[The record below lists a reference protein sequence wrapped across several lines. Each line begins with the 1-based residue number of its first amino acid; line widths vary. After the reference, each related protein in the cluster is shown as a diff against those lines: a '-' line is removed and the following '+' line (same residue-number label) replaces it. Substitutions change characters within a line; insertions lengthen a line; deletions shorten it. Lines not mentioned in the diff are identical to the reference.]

1 MENENYNQIKKINNQ
16 NVIID
21 LPQQVLKR
29 VENTLSDN
37 NKIILIDQTDTKI
50 KDKVIIVPSLFIIKK
65 IPNIYFGKDYLII
78 DRKLSYEFV
87 RNKILNKKPYIN
99 LIVFGGSKKPPHQ
112 IFSYIRKQKKEK
124 FLMIVGQ
131 YLNLKLKNKPVN
143 LKLVKKPK
151 NISKFISES
160 KKIITRLG
168 VTVYESLSLR
178 INPIVC
184 VSKKDSL
191 IRKNTTNF
199 LYKNKFVNIFGKKE
213 QLILKKPKIS
223 FGSLKYI
230 EIIDKYFN

>member
-1 MENENYNQIKKINNQ
+1 
-16 NVIID
+16 
-21 LPQQVLKR
+21 
-29 VENTLSDN
+29 
-37 NKIILIDQTDTKI
+37 
-50 KDKVIIVPSLFIIKK
+50 
-65 IPNIYFGKDYLII
+65 
-78 DRKLSYEFV
+78 
-87 RNKILNKKPYIN
+87 
-99 LIVFGGSKKPPHQ
+99 
-112 IFSYIRKQKKEK
+112 
-124 FLMIVGQ
+124 MIVGQ

>member
-1 MENENYNQIKKINNQ
+1 MVLNDNINLSLVKKNLYLNKINKHVRQKNPFDDKEKIIKILTIKSKKYGLGHYKRSEILKREITETISSNVKLINLENENYNQIKKINNQ

-99 LIVFGGSKKPPHQ
+99 LIVFGGSKNH
-112 IFSYIRKQKKEK
+112 
-124 FLMIVGQ
+124 
-131 YLNLKLKNKPVN
+131 
-143 LKLVKKPK
+143 
-151 NISKFISES
+151 
-160 KKIITRLG
+160 
-168 VTVYESLSLR
+168 
-178 INPIVC
+178 
-184 VSKKDSL
+184 L
-191 IRKNTTNF
+191 IRFFLIYENKKKKNF
-199 LYKNKFVNIFGKKE
+199 
-213 QLILKKPKIS
+213 
-223 FGSLKYI
+223 
-230 EIIDKYFN
+230 